1 MARTQ
6 QFFVRGAKNERVV
19 FAPPFS
25 REMRENGTFFEFSLC
40 LSRACLGKMLIF
52 IYKWL
57 KKCRFLTGVGEGVV
71 PEREER
77 IILPAEPGHG
87 LVVNRMA
94 CGAK

>member
-1 MARTQ
+1 
-6 QFFVRGAKNERVV
+6 
-19 FAPPFS
+19 
-25 REMRENGTFFEFSLC
+25 
-40 LSRACLGKMLIF
+40 MLIF

-57 KKCRFLTGVGEGVV
+57 KKCHFLTGVGEGVV